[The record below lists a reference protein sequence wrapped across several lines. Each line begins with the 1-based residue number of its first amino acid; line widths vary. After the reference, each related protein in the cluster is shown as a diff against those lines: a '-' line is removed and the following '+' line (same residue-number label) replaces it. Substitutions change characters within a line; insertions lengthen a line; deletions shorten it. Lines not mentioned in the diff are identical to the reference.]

1 MKKST
6 AIGLAFAALLVS
18 LLLSVRLGA
27 VPVSFAELAAVLA
40 GRDHSLAFIVMEVRL
55 PRAAVAVLA
64 GAGLAVAGAILQT
77 LVRNPLASPDVIG
90 MTKGAGFAAAAVLY
104 LLPRAPGYALPAA
117 AFAGAL
123 AAFVLLSALSR
134 RFTLSPSALALV
146 GVAVGALFQAGIQY
160 LIVRHPG
167 DLNLALLWLSGSLW
181 GRGWNDALS
190 LLPWIAILLPA
201 AWWNFAKLNVI
212 QLGTDTSTSLGLH
225 VPRQRFGLM
234 LLAVALA
241 GSSVAAVGA
250 IGFVGLL
257 APHIARGLVGSR
269 NQWLLPLAALI
280 GADLML
286 LGDCVGRI
294 VIVPREVP
302 VGVMTAL
309 LGGPYFV
316 WLLKRGRR
324 LSRH

>member
-1 MKKST
+1 LKKST

>member
-18 LLLSVRLGA
+18 LVLSVRLGA
-27 VPVSFAELAAVLA
+27 VPVSFGDLAAVLA
-40 GRDHSLAFIVMEVRL
+40 GRDHPLAFIVMEVRL
-55 PRAAVAVLA
+55 PRAAIGVLA
-64 GAGLAVAGAILQT
+64 GAGLAVAGVILQT

-90 MTKGAGFAAAAVLY
+90 ITKGAGFAAAAVLY
-104 LLPRAPGYALPAA
+104 SLPRAPGYALPVA

-123 AAFVLLSALSR
+123 AAFGLLSALSR
-134 RFTLSPSALALV
+134 RFTLSPAALALV

-167 DLNLALLWLSGSLW
+167 DLNMALLWLSGSLW
-181 GRGWNDALS
+181 GRSWNDALS

-201 AWWNFAKLNVI
+201 AWWNFAKLDVL
-212 QLGTDTSTSLGLH
+212 QLGTDTSTSLGLR

-309 LGGPYFV
+309 IGAPYFV

-324 LSRH
+324 LSRN